1 MNKKTKKWLLVIAW
15 MILIFCFS
23 SQPGNES
30 NKNNEFVV
38 YIFNM
43 LGINLNSILG
53 ELTNFLIRKAAHF
66 TEYFIL
72 AILVFKAVRN
82 DLSHNKSIIISVLVV
97 FLYACT
103 DEFHQSFVP
112 GRACMFRDVMIDT
125 SGGAVGMI
133 ITYLCHFKKV
143 RKNNKTIKD

>member
-1 MNKKTKKWLLVIAW
+1 MNKKTKKWLLVIGW

-30 NKNNEFVV
+30 NKNNEFVA
-38 YIFNM
+38 YIFNL
-43 LGINLNSILG
+43 LGINLNSVLG
-53 ELTNFLIRKAAHF
+53 ELTNFIIRKAAHF

-72 AILVFKAVRN
+72 AWLVFNAVK
-82 DLSHNKSIIISVLVV
+82 DDSSINKDIIISVLVV

-112 GRACMFRDVMIDT
+112 GRACMFRDVLIDT
-125 SGGAVGMI
+125 SGGAFATI
-133 ITYLCHFKKV
+133 ITYLSWKKS
-143 RKNNKTIKD
+143 RAINKKINK